1 MDKILSASLNTRVIF
16 ALLTLYFIW
25 GTTFTAIKIGLD
37 SFSPYWMAAIRFT
50 FAGCLVGVIALF
62 TGWKKI
68 TKYHLAKAVPVGF
81 LLTFSNALVCAG
93 EEGISSG
100 IAALLVTLV
109 PVLMVLM
116 NWIGFDKRAPS
127 FISVI
132 GLVGSILGLYWAVSS
147 QPGMSFDVKETHAL
161 IALIASTFTWA
172 FATLWSKQPLKKA
185 EPLPFFQNIFLQVI
199 SGGLILS
206 VFAFLFEPNSKIIL
220 SVSGVL
226 SIIYLAAIGTVVGY
240 TLFFFLLKNT
250 TSEIT
255 GTYAL
260 MNPVVAIL
268 FGVLF
273 LGEPWNIELVYSVL
287 IVITGVGLI
296 IFEKSIKSFFKK
308 IHCVL
313 IYRK

>member
-1 MDKILSASLNTRVIF
+1 MDKILSSSINTRVIL
-16 ALLTLYFIW
+16 ALVSLYFIW
-25 GTTFTAIKIGLD
+25 GTTFTIIKIGLD

-50 FAGCLVGVIALF
+50 FAGCLLGVIALF
-62 TGWKKI
+62 LGWKKI

-127 FISVI
+127 LISVI
-132 GLVGSILGLYWAVSS
+132 GLVSSIFGLYWAISS
-147 QPGMSFDVKETHAL
+147 QPGMSFDIKESYAL
-161 IALIASTFTWA
+161 FALVASTFTWA
-172 FATLWSKQPLKKA
+172 YAALWSKQPLKRA

-199 SGGLILS
+199 SGGIILS
-206 VFAFLFEPNSKIIL
+206 ILAFFLEPNSKIII
-220 SVSGVL
+220 STSGIL
-226 SIIYLAAIGTVVGY
+226 SIVYLAAVGTVVGY

-250 TSEIT
+250 TSEIA

-268 FGVLF
+268 FGVFF
-273 LGEPWNIELVYSVL
+273 LREPWNIDLIYSVA
-287 IVITGVGLI
+287 IVITGVALI
-296 IFEKSIKSFFKK
+296 IFEKSIKAFFKK
-308 IHCVL
+308 VQCIL